1 MEIIRISGY
10 DIPEKVS
17 IAKTYLL
24 PKALK
29 ETGLDECKNFKIEIT
44 DDGLETLV
52 KNYCRESG
60 VRSLEKQI
68 EKIVRK
74 IAFNAL
80 SKDET
85 DASNA
90 DKVWNIADLE
100 GHIIVTATNI
110 EEYVGKPKFLQDTI
124 YEFNDAPLPPGIVMG
139 LAWNP
144 LGGTPIFIETAAI
157 PTTMSEAGGGVNV
170 ITGQLGSVMKESVNI
185 AYTFA
190 RKFVTENHKD
200 NTFFKSHQL
209 HLHVPE
215 GAVEKD
221 GPSAGVAMAT
231 SLISIATNKSV
242 KPRVA
247 MTGELSL
254 TGKVLPVGGIKEKTL
269 AARRSGAEIVILPQA
284 NKRDFDE
291 LPAHVKDNVQV
302 FFVGDYHEV
311 YKILFT

>member
-74 IAFNAL
+74 IAFNTL

-90 DKVWNIADLE
+90 DKVWNIAD
-100 GHIIVTATNI
+100 
-110 EEYVGKPKFLQDTI
+110 
-124 YEFNDAPLPPGIVMG
+124 
-139 LAWNP
+139 
-144 LGGTPIFIETAAI
+144 
-157 PTTMSEAGGGVNV
+157 VN
-170 ITGQLGSVMKESVNI
+170 QS
-185 AYTFA
+185 F
-190 RKFVTENHKD
+190 R
-200 NTFFKSHQL
+200 
-209 HLHVPE
+209 
-215 GAVEKD
+215 
-221 GPSAGVAMAT
+221 
-231 SLISIATNKSV
+231 
-242 KPRVA
+242 
-247 MTGELSL
+247 
-254 TGKVLPVGGIKEKTL
+254 
-269 AARRSGAEIVILPQA
+269 
-284 NKRDFDE
+284 
-291 LPAHVKDNVQV
+291 
-302 FFVGDYHEV
+302 
-311 YKILFT
+311 